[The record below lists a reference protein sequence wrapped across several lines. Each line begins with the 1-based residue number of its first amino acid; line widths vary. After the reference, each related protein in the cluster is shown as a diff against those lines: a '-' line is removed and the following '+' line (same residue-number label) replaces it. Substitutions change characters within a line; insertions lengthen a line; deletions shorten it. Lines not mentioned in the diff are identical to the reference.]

1 MQNAPQTN
9 LRRVIGFDAT
19 LLRRQSGGM
28 RVPVMLLLL
37 VAVPFPAAFA
47 APPMK
52 WESLMLMKTAAEKGD
67 AEAQYLLGLQYQAG
81 DGIAKSPA
89 EAAKWLRQAA
99 EQGHVGAQGALGT
112 LQAKNGNAD
121 EAAEAAKWLQAAA
134 EKGQTDAMF
143 ALASLHL
150 REGTPLF
157 DTDEA
162 LRRYVQAAG
171 AGHAGAARTLA
182 EIYSQGRGI
191 PRDLSQGLQWYRRAA
206 ELGDTEAKFILE
218 RIEAVTKAVRADPEK
233 ALAWWRAE
241 ATKGDTGAA
250 LALEL
255 LAAEPRA
262 ATDDDPA
269 ETMRWSLLLSGLRG
283 AEAHQVRG
291 YMLEHGIAVNR
302 DPVAAIESYRKAAA
316 LGLPQAKESLVRLQK
331 AESAT
336 PGEKSK

>member
-1 MQNAPQTN
+1 MQHVPQTN

-19 LLRRQSGGM
+19 PPRRQSGGM

-37 VAVPFPAAFA
+37 VALPFSAVIA

-52 WESLMLMKTAAEKGD
+52 WGSLMLMKAAAEKGD

-81 DGIAKSPA
+81 DGIEKSQV

-99 EQGHVGAQGALGT
+99 TQGHVGAQGALGAM
-112 LQAKNGNAD
+112 QASGGNAD
-121 EAAEAAKWLQAAA
+121 EAADAAKWLQAAP
-134 EKGQTDAMF
+134 EQGRPDAMVGLA
-143 ALASLHL
+143 ALHQ
-150 REGTPLF
+150 REGTPVF
-157 DTDEA
+157 DQAEA
-162 LRRYVQAAG
+162 LRRYAQAAG

-182 EIYSQGRGI
+182 EIHVQGRGVA
-191 PRDLSQGLQWYRRAA
+191 RDLSQGLQWYRRAA
-206 ELGDTEAKFILE
+206 ELGDTEAKFILG
-218 RIEAVTKAVRADPEK
+218 RIEAVTKAVRGDPEK

-241 ATKGDTGAA
+241 AEKGDAGAA

-269 ETMRWSLLLSGLRG
+269 ETVRWSLLLSGLRG

-302 DPVAAIESYRKAAA
+302 DLAAAIASYRKAAA
-316 LGLPQAKESLVRLQK
+316 LGLPQAREALVRLK
-331 AESAT
+331 AAETEA
-336 PGEKSK
+336 PAEKSK

>member
-1 MQNAPQTN
+1 MPTVPQTN
-9 LRRVIGFDAT
+9 LRRVIGFDA
-19 LLRRQSGGM
+19 LLSRRQSDGM
-28 RVPVMLLLL
+28 RVPIVLLLL
-37 VAVPFPAAFA
+37 VALPFSAAIA

-52 WESLMLMKTAAEKGD
+52 WDNLMLMKTAAEKGD

-81 DGIAKSPA
+81 DGIEKSPG

-99 EQGHVGAQGALGT
+99 EQGHVGAQGALGA

-134 EKGQTDAMF
+134 EKGQADAML
-143 ALASLHL
+143 ALAALHL
-150 REGTPLF
+150 REGTAVF
-157 DTDEA
+157 DRAEA
-162 LRRYVQAAG
+162 LRRYAQAAG

-182 EIYSQGRGI
+182 EIYSQGRET
-191 PRDLSQGLQWYRRAA
+191 PRDLWQGLQWYRRAA
-206 ELGDTEAKFILE
+206 ELGDADAKFILG
-218 RIEAVTKAVRADPEK
+218 RIEAVTKAVREDPEK
-233 ALAWWRAE
+233 AMAWWRAE
-241 ATKGDTGAA
+241 AAKGDIGAA

-255 LAAEPRA
+255 LAAEPRV

-302 DPVAAIESYRKAAA
+302 DLAAAIASYRKAAA
-316 LGLPQAKESLVRLQK
+316 LGLPQAREALARLQK

-336 PGEKSK
+336 PGEKSR

>member
-1 MQNAPQTN
+1 MQNASQTN
-9 LRRVIGFDAT
+9 LLRLIGFDAMPV
-19 LLRRQSGGM
+19 RRQSGGM

-37 VAVPFPAAFA
+37 VALPFPAAFA

-67 AEAQYLLGLQYQAG
+67 ADAQYLLGLQYQAG
-81 DGIAKSPA
+81 DGVGKSPA

-99 EQGHVGAQGALGT
+99 EQSHVGAQVVLGA

-143 ALASLHL
+143 ALAALHL
-150 REGTPLF
+150 REGTPVF
-157 DTDEA
+157 DQAEA
-162 LRRYVQAAG
+162 LRRYAQAAG

-182 EIYSQGRGI
+182 EIYAQGRGI

-206 ELGDTEAKFILE
+206 ELGDTEAKFILG

-241 ATKGDTGAA
+241 AEKGDAGAA
-250 LALEL
+250 FALEL
-255 LAAEPRA
+255 LAAEPRV

-269 ETMRWSLLLSGLRG
+269 ETVRWSLLLSGLRG

-302 DPVAAIESYRKAAA
+302 DFAAAIASYRKAAA
-316 LGLPQAKESLVRLQK
+316 LGLPQAQEALARLQA
-331 AESAT
+331 AEPEAS
-336 PGEKSK
+336 GEKSK

>member
-1 MQNAPQTN
+1 MLNVPQTN

-19 LLRRQSGGM
+19 PRRRQSGGM

-37 VAVPFPAAFA
+37 VALPYPAAFA

-81 DGIAKSPA
+81 DGLTKSPA

-99 EQGHVGAQGALGT
+99 AQGHVGAQGALGA
-112 LQAKNGNAD
+112 LQATSGNVD

-134 EKGQTDAMF
+134 EQGRTDAMV
-143 ALASLHL
+143 ALAALHL

-157 DTDEA
+157 DQAEG
-162 LRRYVQAAG
+162 LRRYAQAAG

-182 EIYSQGRGI
+182 EIYAQGRGI
-191 PRDLSQGLQWYRRAA
+191 PRDLSQGLQWYRKAA
-206 ELGDTEAKFILE
+206 ELGDTDAKFILG
-218 RIEAVTKAVRADPEK
+218 RIEAVTKAVREDPEK

-241 ATKGDTGAA
+241 AAKGDTGAA
-250 LALEL
+250 FALEL

-283 AEAHQVRG
+283 AEALQVRG

-302 DPVAAIESYRKAAA
+302 DLAAAAESYRKAAA
-316 LGLPQAKESLVRLQK
+316 LGLPQAKEALARLQK
-331 AESAT
+331 TEFAA